1 MTFPQQLHKEYEFY
15 QRLTR
20 IMYEKDKTFRSD
32 HIASFCLSGCRVSV
46 FPDPVHGTG
55 ADHPGKREMTGMAGF
70 FRTEDRAFSSRK
82 KVECQCPLYVCCLFG
97 YNINWMER
105 AA

>member
-1 MTFPQQLHKEYEFY
+1 
-15 QRLTR
+15 
-20 IMYEKDKTFRSD
+20 MYEKDKTFRSD

-70 FRTEDRAFSSRK
+70 FRTEDRTFGFQKKWNANVLFTYVVFSDT
-82 KVECQCPLYVCCLFG
+82 
-97 YNINWMER
+97 I
-105 AA
+105 